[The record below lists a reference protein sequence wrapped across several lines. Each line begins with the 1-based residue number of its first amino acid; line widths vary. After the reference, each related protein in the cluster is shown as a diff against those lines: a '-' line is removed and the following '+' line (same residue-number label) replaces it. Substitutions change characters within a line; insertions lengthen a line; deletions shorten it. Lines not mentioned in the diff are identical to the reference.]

1 MIAPL
6 KTKSLRWPALMAPLW
21 IAESVCA
28 EAARFLGEALPERYA
43 TWLAARAERCH
54 RGSAHFRRS
63 MRARGTGG
71 RDNLRM
77 FMRHWLAS
85 LLLLERPDLY
95 RALPPEFDL
104 GRPLP
109 PGTHPRVNRHSS
121 LPLPTALAWNPD
133 RVLQHRHWQ
142 FLAKPSSSASV
153 SVSVSASKS
162 SARTRTKARRAGG
175 APGVLH
181 AAVVEFPIC

>member
-6 KTKSLRWPALMAPLW
+6 KTKSLRWPAPMVPLW

-28 EAARFLGEALPERYA
+28 EAARFLGEDLPARYA
-43 TWLAARAERCH
+43 EWLAARAERCY
-54 RGSAHFRRS
+54 RGIAHFRRS
-63 MRARGTGG
+63 MQARGTGG

-95 RALPPEFDL
+95 RALPPAFDL
-104 GRPLP
+104 GLPLP
-109 PGTHPRVNRHSS
+109 PGTRPRVNHRSS
-121 LPLPTALAWNPD
+121 LPLPKALAWNPD
-133 RVLQHRHWQ
+133 RVLQHRHWR
-142 FLAKPSSSASV
+142 FLAAPSPASSPVLS
-153 SVSVSASKS
+153 
-162 SARTRTKARRAGG
+162 RTRGRTTTRTKARRAGG